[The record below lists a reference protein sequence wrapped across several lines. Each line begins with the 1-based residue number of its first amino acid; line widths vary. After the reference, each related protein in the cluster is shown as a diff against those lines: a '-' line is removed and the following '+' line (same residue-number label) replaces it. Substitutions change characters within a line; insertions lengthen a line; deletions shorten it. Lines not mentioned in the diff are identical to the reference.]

1 MQKTALKVAIV
12 QHKPAFL
19 DMEGS
24 LQKIE
29 NYATEAAENGARL
42 IAFGETWLCGY
53 PSWLDYCP
61 DMGLWD
67 YEPTKLVFQ
76 KMHENGV
83 EVPGAATQRI
93 SDLAKKTQTIIGIG
107 VNEVVRKGAYQ
118 GTIFNSF
125 LLFDQQGDLVIH
137 HRKLMPTY
145 TEKLLYG
152 LGDGHGLKAV
162 PTPWGNVGGL
172 ICWEHWMP
180 LTRQAMHLTGEH
192 IHLALWPK
200 VHELHQIAS
209 RHYAFEGRCFVIAIG
224 QMLQVKDLPSALPL
238 PEELTNQPAHY
249 LLNGGSCVVA
259 PNGKYLLEPQFD
271 QEAILYLDIPDL
283 MQVYRER
290 MTLDVTGHYSR
301 PDIFDFKL
309 KTASS
314 SRD

>member
-1 MQKTALKVAIV
+1 MQKTTLKVAIV

-19 DMEGS
+19 DLEGS

-29 NYATEAAENGARL
+29 TYATEAAENGAQL

-61 DMGLWD
+61 EMGLWD
-67 YEPTKLVFQ
+67 YEPTKFVFQ
-76 KMHENGV
+76 KMHESGV
-83 EVPGAATQRI
+83 EVPGAATQRL
-93 SDLAKKTQTIIGIG
+93 SDLAKKTQAIIGIG
-107 VNEVVRKGAYQ
+107 VNEVVRKGSQQ

-125 LLFDQQGDLVIH
+125 LLFDQQGNLVIH

-152 LGDGHGLKAV
+152 LGDAHGLKAAA
-162 PTPWGNVGGL
+162 TPWGNVGGL

-180 LTRQAMHLTGEH
+180 LTRQAMHLAGEH

-224 QMLQVKDLPSALPL
+224 QMLQMKDLPNMLKL
-238 PEELTNQPAHY
+238 PEALANQPEHY

-259 PNGKYLLEPQFD
+259 PDGQYLLAPQFD

-301 PDIFDFKL
+301 PDIFDFRL
-309 KTASS
+309 KTSS
-314 SRD
+314 QSRD

>member
-1 MQKTALKVAIV
+1 MKETTLKVAII

-19 DMEGS
+19 DLEAS
-24 LQKIE
+24 LQKAVHYI
-29 NYATEAAENGARL
+29 AEAAANGAQL

-61 DMGLWD
+61 EIGLWD
-67 YEPTKLVFQ
+67 HEPTKRVFQ

-83 EVPGAATQRI
+83 EVPGIVTTKLG
-93 SDLAKKTQTIIGIG
+93 DLAREKRIIIGIG
-107 VNEVVRKGAYQ
+107 VNEVVRTGASQ

-125 LLFDQQGDLVIH
+125 LLFNQQGELAVH

-152 LGDGHGLKAV
+152 TGDGYGLRTAE
-162 PTPWGNVGGL
+162 TPFGNIGGL

-180 LTRQAMHLTGEH
+180 LTRQAMHLAGEH

-200 VHELHQIAS
+200 VHEMHQVAN

-224 QMLQVKDLPSALPL
+224 QMLQVKDLPKELKL
-238 PEELTNQPAHY
+238 PENLATQPDHY

-271 QEAILYLDIPDL
+271 QEEILYINIPDL
-283 MQVYRER
+283 MQTYRER
-290 MTLDVTGHYSR
+290 MTLDVTGHYNR
-301 PDIFDFKL
+301 ADVFDFEVNQKRL
-309 KTASS
+309 
-314 SRD
+314 

>member
-1 MQKTALKVAIV
+1 MKETTLQVAII

-19 DMEGS
+19 DLEAS
-24 LQKIE
+24 LQKAEHYIV
-29 NYATEAAENGARL
+29 EAAANGAKL

-61 DMGLWD
+61 EIGLWD
-67 YEPTKLVFQ
+67 HEPTKQVFQ

-83 EVPGAATQRI
+83 EVPGIVTNRLG
-93 SDLAKKTQTIIGIG
+93 DLAREKRVVIGIG
-107 VNEVVRKGAYQ
+107 INEVVRRGANQ

-125 LLFDQQGDLVIH
+125 LLFNQNGDLAVH

-152 LGDGHGLKAV
+152 TGDGHGLRIAE
-162 PTPWGNVGGL
+162 TPFGNIGGL

-180 LTRQAMHLTGEH
+180 LTRQAMHLAGEH

-200 VHELHQIAS
+200 VHEMHQVAS

-224 QMLQVKDLPSALPL
+224 QMLQIEDLPKELKL
-238 PEELTNQPAHY
+238 PEKLADQPEY
-249 LLNGGSCVVA
+249 YVLNGGSCVVA

-271 QEAILYLDIPDL
+271 REAILYINIPDL
-283 MQVYRER
+283 MQTYRER
-290 MTLDVTGHYSR
+290 MTLDVTGHYNR
-301 PDIFDFKL
+301 MDVFDFEVNRERAK
-309 KTASS
+309 
-314 SRD
+314 